1 MSIQQQTDE
10 MRSLT
15 NSYIKKLDVQY
26 SIHSQWLSEF
36 TKKSKKELSKT
47 SLFEQLMT
55 PSSKDKQTT
64 RSSTTRIKSRR
75 DSKKKRQKDVVDTP
89 SSSYNLSTPQ
99 ETPDSKHVTEKMY
112 IDEEEEE
119 IERIRELEREEEIER
134 LRYEME
140 RRRIEQEEEELQEQ
154 MRLEEERKYEEFL
167 ARETERKTRER
178 LEFEKKEE
186 ERKQMELL
194 RIQEERRQ
202 EEHRLRRIEEERQ
215 LKELQERRRL
225 YLLEKERRRIQ
236 EEKEKEERRRIQEEM
251 ERERIQ
257 EERRRIQEEKE
268 EEERQER
275 FRQEEIL
282 KKNQMER
289 ENLKKLGTPMIYP
302 DLPMTEPEEEEEED
316 GFTSNNV
323 HTWNLDNSFNERESK
338 NYLTPNGTVKSS
350 IQKQMDRIKS
360 KSPYNSIMN
369 ELKSEM
375 KTPKKETTPT
385 FLNGEVQKYL
395 QSEIPDIKDIYPDS
409 RYSTTS
415 TIVSISTN
423 GSPDSHHSRDS
434 SSPKMQSSKPK
445 LKVLEQAERE
455 KLKEEK
461 RQLEKAEKRKEIEQR
476 KKEAK
481 EKKLKEEMDK
491 KLKEEQEKKIEKEL
505 EKKRQLH
512 MRDQLNQ
519 LKQSSTTSTLN
530 TSNLSTNSNKST
542 TSVLKP
548 SNSVN
553 ATQSKTL
560 LKMKPPKEESSYKLS
575 DTSYKSESE
584 DEDEEAKRR
593 AKKKIPN
600 WAQGKRLNDLVERTR
615 QIDPNLIFDD
625 FTNLNIKDIWKY
637 ETGVSFRP
645 RSSSGNWT
653 KDHFTLKEEEDY
665 KKKMGY

>member
-1 MSIQQQTDE
+1 
-10 MRSLT
+10 
-15 NSYIKKLDVQY
+15 
-26 SIHSQWLSEF
+26 
-36 TKKSKKELSKT
+36 
-47 SLFEQLMT
+47 
-55 PSSKDKQTT
+55 
-64 RSSTTRIKSRR
+64 
-75 DSKKKRQKDVVDTP
+75 
-89 SSSYNLSTPQ
+89 
-99 ETPDSKHVTEKMY
+99 
-112 IDEEEEE
+112 
-119 IERIRELEREEEIER
+119 
-134 LRYEME
+134 
-140 RRRIEQEEEELQEQ
+140 
-154 MRLEEERKYEEFL
+154 
-167 ARETERKTRER
+167 
-178 LEFEKKEE
+178 
-186 ERKQMELL
+186 
-194 RIQEERRQ
+194 
-202 EEHRLRRIEEERQ
+202 
-215 LKELQERRRL
+215 
-225 YLLEKERRRIQ
+225 LEKERRRIQ
-236 EEKEKEERRRIQEEM
+236 EEKERILEQQRM
-251 ERERIQ
+251 EQRILEQ
-257 EERRRIQEEKE
+257 KE
-268 EEERQER
+268 EERKERL
-275 FRQEEIL
+275 RQEEEEIHR
-282 KKNQMER
+282 KNLMER
-289 ENLKKLGTPMIYP
+289 ENLKKMGTMIYP
-302 DLPMTEPEEEEEED
+302 DLPMSIMEEED
-316 GFTSNNV
+316 DGFSS
-323 HTWNLDNSFNERESK
+323 HSKDTWNLDNSFNERELERESK

-360 KSPYNSIMN
+360 KSPYSSIMN

-375 KTPKKETTPT
+375 KTPKKENTPT

-423 GSPDSHHSRDS
+423 GSPDSNHSRDS
-434 SSPKMQSSKPK
+434 SSPKMQSLKPK

-481 EKKLKEEMDK
+481 DKKMKEEMEKKLKEEQDK
-491 KLKEEQEKKIEKEL
+491 KMEREL

-519 LKQSSTTSTLN
+519 LKQSSTSSTLN
-530 TSNLSTNSNKST
+530 TSTSSNLSTNSNKS
-542 TSVLKP
+542 SVLKP
-548 SNSVN
+548 SNSSN

-560 LKMKPPKEESSYKLS
+560 LKMKPPKEETSYKLS